1 MTETILLGRGRQIL
15 EVPRPEW
22 EKHLAEAP
30 QHTRD
35 RLSFMSDAHH
45 AVRYFVVRELPRHG
59 EPLSPQIIA
68 GELYLSL
75 ERTQTI
81 LDDLERH
88 LFFLVRNQAGAVV
101 WAYPVTVARTPHPL
115 TFGTGEQVHAA

>member
-15 EVPRPEW
+15 EVPRAEW
-22 EKHLAEAP
+22 EKHLAKSPEHVQA
-30 QHTRD
+30 
-35 RLSFMSDAHH
+35 RLSFMSEAHH
-45 AVRYFVVRELPRHG
+45 AARNFAVRELARRG

-68 GELYLSL
+68 GELDLPL
-75 ERTQTI
+75 ERTQAI

-101 WAYPVTVARTPHPL
+101 WAYPVTVTRTPHPL
-115 TFGTGEQVHAA
+115 TFSTGEQVYAA